1 MIFKRE
7 PEDGEKVQIK
17 QIETGKS
24 KSKKQVKKANKLRTT
39 SYRKTVILSK
49 KNKQNQRHHGESL
62 ETFGETLRYG
72 EFLLRKRVECKRLRT

>member
-39 SYRKTVILSK
+39 SPKYILGEVADDFVQ
-49 KNKQNQRHHGESL
+49 KNGDFE
-62 ETFGETLRYG
+62 
-72 EFLLRKRVECKRLRT
+72 